1 MKGEKMKNTL
11 RVVAGLLGTLFLI
24 NGLQWIIAPA
34 NIAAQLGM
42 PLLEG
47 VGLST
52 QIGDMGSFFITVGA
66 MTLIGALSQTR
77 HWFYAPSMLLLV
89 AALFRTLST
98 AIYGAPFVLPAIVVE
113 ISVGLF
119 LIFAGSRISKEP

>member
-1 MKGEKMKNTL
+1 MKNTL

-98 AIYGAPFVLPAIVVE
+98 AIYGAPFVLPAIFVE

>member
-1 MKGEKMKNTL
+1 MKNTL

-77 HWFYAPSMLLLV
+77 HWFYAPSILLLV

>member
-1 MKGEKMKNTL
+1 MKNVL
-11 RVVAGLLGTLFLI
+11 RVIAGLAGTLFFL
-24 NGLQWIIAPA
+24 NGLQWIINPA
-34 NIAAQLGM
+34 TVAESLGM

-66 MTLIGALSQTR
+66 MTLIGAVTTTR

-89 AALFRTLST
+89 AALYRTLST
-98 AIYGAPFVLPAIVVE
+98 VLYDAPFVVSAIVVE
-113 ISVGLF
+113 VSLGLF
-119 LIFAGSRISKEP
+119 LIYAGSRISAME

>member
-1 MKGEKMKNTL
+1 MKNTL
-11 RVVAGLLGTLFLI
+11 RLVAGLLGTLFLI

-66 MTLIGALSQTR
+66 MTVIGALSQTR

-98 AIYGAPFVLPAIVVE
+98 AIYGAPFVLPAIFVE

>member
-1 MKGEKMKNTL
+1 MKNTL
-11 RVVAGLLGTLFLI
+11 RLVAGLLGTLFLI

-89 AALFRTLST
+89 AALFRILST

>member
-1 MKGEKMKNTL
+1 MKNIL
-11 RVVAGLLGTLFLI
+11 RVFAGLFGTLFLI

-66 MTLIGALSQTR
+66 MTIIGAVSQTR

-113 ISVGLF
+113 VSVGLF

>member
-1 MKGEKMKNTL
+1 MKNVL
-11 RVVAGLLGTLFLI
+11 RVIAGLVGILFFL
-24 NGLQWIIAPA
+24 NGLQWIISPA
-34 NIAAQLGM
+34 NVAASLGM

-52 QIGDMGSFFITVGA
+52 QIGDLGSFFITVGA
-66 MTLIGALSQTR
+66 MTLIGAITTTR

-89 AALFRTLST
+89 AALYRTLST
-98 AIYGAPFVLPAIVVE
+98 ILYGAPFVMSAIVVE

-119 LIFAGSRISKEP
+119 LIFAGSRIATED

>member
-1 MKGEKMKNTL
+1 MKNGL
-11 RVVAGLLGTLFLI
+11 RVIAGIAGTLFFL
-24 NGLQWIIAPA
+24 NGLQWIINPA
-34 NIAAQLGM
+34 SIANSLGM

-52 QIGDMGSFFITVGA
+52 QIGDLGSFFITVGA
-66 MTLIGALSQTR
+66 MTLIGAITTTR

-89 AALFRTLST
+89 AALYRTLST
-98 AIYGAPFVLPAIVVE
+98 ILYGAPFVMSAIVVE

-119 LIFAGSRISKEP
+119 LIFAGSRIATKD

>member
-1 MKGEKMKNTL
+1 MKNTL

-42 PLLEG
+42 TLLEG

>member
-1 MKGEKMKNTL
+1 MKNTL
-11 RVVAGLLGTLFLI
+11 RLVAGLLGTLFLI